1 MFKEILNTIWAWFWS
16 KTEVDEKA
24 TETVNKIKVKSALIK
39 KELKDV
45 VNVVKAT
52 PTKPKKK
59 YYRPKTKP
67 DIKK

>member
-24 TETVNKIKVKSALIK
+24 TETVDKIKAKSALIK

-59 YYRPKTKP
+59 YYRVKAKAETK
-67 DIKK
+67 K